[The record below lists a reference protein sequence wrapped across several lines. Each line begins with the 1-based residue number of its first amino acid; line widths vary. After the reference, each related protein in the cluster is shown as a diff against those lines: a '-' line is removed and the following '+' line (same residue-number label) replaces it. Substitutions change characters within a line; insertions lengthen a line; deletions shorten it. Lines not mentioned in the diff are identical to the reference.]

1 MQTPTYKF
9 GERVISAISAGTFF
23 ILVGIIFVLALPS
36 NLFERMLAFFSSL
49 TTREFPGSTIS
60 LPAPSSPAAHAVLY
74 EAVFQFCLGLAIL
87 QILLLMLRLV
97 WRSPIGKTAETIGN
111 FVFWSGASFLATTF
125 LNQSTTV
132 SMWFAFWAGMLVVM
146 GVSLVIRAL
155 ILLARR

>member
-23 ILVGIIFVLALPS
+23 ILIGIIFVLALPS
-36 NLFERMLAFFSSL
+36 NLFERILAFFSSL
-49 TTREFPGSTIS
+49 TTNEFPGSTIS
-60 LPAPSSPAAHAVLY
+60 LPAPISPAAHSVLY
-74 EAVFQFCLGLAIL
+74 EAVFQFCVGLAIL
-87 QILLLMLRLV
+87 QILLLTLRLM

-125 LNQSTTV
+125 LNRTTNV
-132 SMWFAFWAGMLVVM
+132 NMWFAFWAGIILVV